1 MPHIIIEC
9 SDNLRERTDLRALVA
24 TAHAAALATGV
35 FPEGG
40 IRTRVAER
48 ADYLIA
54 DGDPG
59 NAFAHVVLRI
69 ARGRDEATRRRAAA
83 AVFDAV
89 CEHLE
94 PAFEKTPLAISLEL
108 QEIEPET
115 SFKKNNLHE
124 RLASRRALA

>member
-1 MPHIIIEC
+1 VPHIIIEC

-54 DGDPG
+54 DGDPQ
-59 NAFAHVVLRI
+59 NAFVHVVLRI
-69 ARGRDEATRRRAAA
+69 ARGRDEATRRRAAQ

-89 CEHLE
+89 CEQLE
-94 PAFEKTPLAISLEL
+94 PAFDATPLAISLEL
-108 QEIEPET
+108 QQIEPET
-115 SFKKNNLHE
+115 SFKKNNLPE